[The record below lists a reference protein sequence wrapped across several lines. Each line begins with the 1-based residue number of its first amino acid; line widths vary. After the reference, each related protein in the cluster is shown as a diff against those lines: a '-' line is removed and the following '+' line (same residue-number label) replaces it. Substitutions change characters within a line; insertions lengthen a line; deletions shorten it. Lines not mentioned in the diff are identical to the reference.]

1 MEKTERVPVLF
12 PRAGPSSSY
21 DGCSIKE
28 PEKRK
33 GLIGQPVH
41 ILTRKWRDDLDRYD
55 QEMQNIETEQ
65 FGNADIKENGT
76 DEKFL

>member
-1 MEKTERVPVLF
+1 MLF
-12 PRAGPSSSY
+12 PRAGPSSSN

-28 PEKRK
+28 QEKRK

-55 QEMQNIETEQ
+55 QEMQNIETER